1 MRVRVRIRVRVKV
14 RVRVRFGVRGRRGHV
29 DLLEQLEHTWHAA
42 RRTRAQA
49 SAAGIRGAAPLQQAG
64 AHQLHGGVLV
74 AAERRGI
81 GDPAAGVA
89 RASEAERGAY
99 HL

>member
-1 MRVRVRIRVRVKV
+1 MSILATP
-14 RVRVRFGVRGRRGHV
+14 H
-29 DLLEQLEHTWHAA
+29 
-42 RRTRAQA
+42 
-49 SAAGIRGAAPLQQAG
+49 LQQAG

-74 AAERRGI
+74 AAERRGV